1 MTRLECKQLCVLKL
15 GDIVGYAKPQKVKPG
30 INWGQTAAVTNTL
43 HTHTHVHVCSVW
55 DCPPSGPSWKQYNMT
70 HRKTFRYTHLL
81 TCMAVY
87 WVAAHFDN
95 PDCRLQPAACTA
107 HKTLENIT
115 GLATFLQAQP
125 DHASQM
131 LSLQSLFSSRLVCN
145 TWGFSAS
152 LSIIKKTDKRAVLLQ
167 IRRLHQSRL
176 TCDQQAH
183 AVKEAKRL

>member
-1 MTRLECKQLCVLKL
+1 M
-15 GDIVGYAKPQKVKPG
+15 
-30 INWGQTAAVTNTL
+30 
-43 HTHTHVHVCSVW
+43 CSVW

-107 HKTLENIT
+107 HKTLENVA
-115 GLATFLQAQP
+115 GRATFLQAQP

-131 LSLQSLFSSRLVCN
+131 LPLQSLFSSRLVCN

-152 LSIIKKTDKRAVLLQ
+152 LSIIKKNLINEQCFSKSGGYIRVASPVISEHTVLKKRNVCSLADWHSASEDH
-167 IRRLHQSRL
+167 RWKPNNCLHFLNSFPII
-176 TCDQQAH
+176 
-183 AVKEAKRL
+183 